1 MKDQRVFFGIHSV
14 NFCSLSNRSVKN
26 SKNQILL
33 VEIIL
38 ESAFELVHKATHFT
52 LFGDHDCTFRLL
64 HNLKNIS
71 HEA

>member
-1 MKDQRVFFGIHSV
+1 MFFGIHSV

-52 LFGDHDCTFRLL
+52 LFGDHDCTFSIVTQ
-64 HNLKNIS
+64 LKKHKS
-71 HEA
+71 